1 MFPTTDFE
9 AYVRHAIALS
19 THCANLGGNNNNP
32 SSNSKQDAREKQDP
46 AHKQKQKRCFR
57 RALSSI
63 DAAERIEPSNGL
75 CHTARKELYKMWGKS
90 AEEAAAAVLEKQA
103 DNAYGKEMA
112 AASDAILL
120 ADAADPGY
128 SKALA
133 HVEAALRIN
142 GNVGPVAQMLGG
154 LSFGRGVRG
163 SG

>member
-1 MFPTTDFE
+1 
-9 AYVRHAIALS
+9 
-19 THCANLGGNNNNP
+19 
-32 SSNSKQDAREKQDP
+32 
-46 AHKQKQKRCFR
+46 
-57 RALSSI
+57 
-63 DAAERIEPSNGL
+63 
-75 CHTARKELYKMWGKS
+75 MWGKS